1 MFFLKKTKAGAL
13 QYVLV
18 ISVIIALVVFAFISL
33 IYLQRKLQIKNSL
46 YKEAIQNVQL
56 GFNYLDKINLSYN
69 TPEER
74 QFSENKLEKTILK
87 KKHWGVFDIVT
98 ISSSVKNEYFQKIG
112 LVGSQNNQRD
122 ALYLKENNTPLV
134 LVGKTIIKGNVKLPK
149 QGVKSGNI
157 SGTSFYGNKL
167 INGNIKTSSTALPI
181 LKNITHIKELYNR
194 NYTNDNIT
202 YFELDTGLNH
212 TQLFSQPTKIY
223 QTDDTVFLSDIK
235 LQGNIVIQSKKT
247 ITVASSAK
255 LNDIILIA
263 PTIKILKNVIGNFQA
278 FASKNIVVEKNCN
291 LKYPS
296 SLVLFNKEKIKK
308 ENNITFK
315 GSTIK
320 GPIVYYNDSYK
331 ENTSF
336 DSQVFISKEST
347 IVGEVY
353 CTKNIELL
361 GKVYGSVYAS
371 NFITKQFGSVYIN
384 HIYNGVINT
393 LKLPSEYCGLPIN
406 TTSKKVAKWLY

>member
-1 MFFLKKTKAGAL
+1 MLFLKKIKAGAL

-33 IYLQRKLQIKNSL
+33 IYLQQKLQIKNSF
-46 YKEAIQNVQL
+46 YKEAIQNVQF
-56 GFNYLDKINLSYN
+56 GFNYLDKINFSYN
-69 TPEER
+69 TLEKR

-87 KKHWGVFDIVT
+87 KKYWGVFDIVT

-122 ALYLKENNTPLV
+122 ALYLQENNTPLV

-149 QGVKSGNI
+149 QGAKSGNI
-157 SGTSFYGNKL
+157 SGTSFYGSKL
-167 INGNIKTSSTALPI
+167 INGNIKISTTSLPA
-181 LKNITHIKELYNR
+181 LKNIAYIKELYHQ
-194 NYTNDNIT
+194 NYTNDSIT
-202 YFELDTGLNH
+202 YFELETGLNH
-212 TQLFSQPTKIY
+212 TQLFSQPTQIHQTNDNIY
-223 QTDDTVFLSDIK
+223 LSDIK
-235 LQGNIVIQSKKT
+235 LQGNIIIQSKNS
-247 ITVASSAK
+247 ISVAASAK

-263 PTIKILKNVIGNFQA
+263 PIIKILKNVNGNFQA
-278 FASKNIVVEKNCN
+278 FASKKIVVEKNCELN
-291 LKYPS
+291 YPS

-308 ENNITFK
+308 ENNIIFNGK
-315 GSTIK
+315 TIK
-320 GPIVYYNDSYK
+320 GPIVYYNDFHK

-347 IVGEVY
+347 IIGEVY
-353 CTKNIELL
+353 CTKNVELL
-361 GKVYGSVYAS
+361 GNVYGSVYAN
-371 NFITKQFGSVYIN
+371 NFITKQFGSIYIN

-393 LKLPSEYCGLPIN
+393 SKLPTEYCGLPIN